1 MPATRSPPS
10 DRPPPRPPHREP
22 PGRSP
27 PGRHREVRRRRA
39 HRRRGRPGAPAQA
52 AARRLP
58 RGLWELPSGGVEPGE
73 RLVDA
78 LCREV
83 LEETGLTVTDVTEH
97 AGSFD
102 YASRS
107 GLRTRQFTFAV
118 TVGATGPVGLT
129 EHDGSAWADRGDLPD
144 VSDETRALLA
154 G

>member
-1 MPATRSPPS
+1 MTALLPDPFTESLLADARRDGTGKYVVGALIA
-10 DRPPPRPPHREP
+10 DEV
-22 PGRSP
+22 GR
-27 PGRHREVRRRRA
+27 VLLLRRRPDDFL
-39 HRRRGRPGAPAQA
+39 G
-52 AARRLP
+52 
-58 RGLWELPSGGVEPGE
+58 GLWELPSGGVEPGE

>member
-1 MPATRSPPS
+1 MLLL
-10 DRPPPRPPHREP
+10 
-22 PGRSP
+22 
-27 PGRHREVRRRRA
+27 RRRPDDFL
-39 HRRRGRPGAPAQA
+39 G
-52 AARRLP
+52 
-58 RGLWELPSGGVEPGE
+58 GLWELPSGGVEPGE

-83 LEETGLTVTDVTEH
+83 LEETGLTVTGVTGH

-118 TVGATGPVGLT
+118 TVGATGPVALT
-129 EHDGSAWADRGDLPD
+129 EHDGSAWADRGDLPA
-144 VSDETRALLA
+144 VSDETCALLA

>member
-1 MPATRSPPS
+1 MTTLLPDPLAESLLAEARRDGIGKYVVGALIT
-10 DRPPPRPPHREP
+10 DED
-22 PGRSP
+22 GR
-27 PGRHREVRRRRA
+27 VLLLRRRPDDFL
-39 HRRRGRPGAPAQA
+39 G
-52 AARRLP
+52 
-58 RGLWELPSGGVEPGE
+58 GLWELPSGGVEPGE

-83 LEETGLTVTDVTEH
+83 LEETGLTVTGVTGH

-118 TVGATGPVGLT
+118 TVGATGPVALT
-129 EHDGSAWADRGDLPD
+129 EHDDSIWADRGDLPA

>member
-1 MPATRSPPS
+1 MTSPLTES
-10 DRPPPRPPHREP
+10 LAESLLAEARRDGIGKYVVGALITDED
-22 PGRSP
+22 GR
-27 PGRHREVRRRRA
+27 VLLLRRRPDDFL
-39 HRRRGRPGAPAQA
+39 G
-52 AARRLP
+52 
-58 RGLWELPSGGVEPGE
+58 GLWELPGGGVEPGE

-83 LEETGLTVTDVTEH
+83 LEETGLTVTGVTGH
-97 AGSFD
+97 AGTFD

-118 TVGATGPVGLT
+118 TVGATGPVALT
-129 EHDGSAWADRGDLPD
+129 EHDDSAWADRGGLPA

>member
-1 MPATRSPPS
+1 MTTPLPAPLAESLLAEARRDGIGKYVVGALIT
-10 DRPPPRPPHREP
+10 DED
-22 PGRSP
+22 GR
-27 PGRHREVRRRRA
+27 VLLLRRRP
-39 HRRRGRPGAPAQA
+39 HDFLG
-52 AARRLP
+52 
-58 RGLWELPSGGVEPGE
+58 GLWELPGGGVEPGE

-83 LEETGLTVTDVTEH
+83 LEETGLTVTCVTGH

-107 GLRTRQFTFAV
+107 GLRTRQLTFAV
-118 TVGATGPVGLT
+118 TVGATGPVALT
-129 EHDGSAWADRGDLPD
+129 EHDSSAWADRGDLPA

>member
-1 MPATRSPPS
+1 MTTPLPDPLTESLLAEARRDGIEKYVVGALITDEDSR
-10 DRPPPRPPHREP
+10 
-22 PGRSP
+22 
-27 PGRHREVRRRRA
+27 VLLLRRRPDDFL
-39 HRRRGRPGAPAQA
+39 G
-52 AARRLP
+52 
-58 RGLWELPSGGVEPGE
+58 GLWELPSGGVDPGE

-83 LEETGLTVTDVTEH
+83 LEETGLTVTGVTGH

-107 GLRTRQFTFAV
+107 GLRTRQFTFTV
-118 TVGATGPVGLT
+118 TVGATGPVVLT
-129 EHDGSAWADRGDLPD
+129 EHDGSAWADRGDLPA

>member
-1 MPATRSPPS
+1 MTALLPDPLAESLLADARR
-10 DRPPPRPPHREP
+10 DGIGKYVVGALIADEG
-22 PGRSP
+22 GR
-27 PGRHREVRRRRA
+27 VLLLRRRPDDFL
-39 HRRRGRPGAPAQA
+39 G
-52 AARRLP
+52 
-58 RGLWELPSGGVEPGE
+58 GLWELPSGGVEPGE

-83 LEETGLTVTDVTEH
+83 LEETGVTGH

-118 TVGATGPVGLT
+118 TVGATGPVALT
-129 EHDGSAWADRGDLPD
+129 EHDDSAWADRGDLPA